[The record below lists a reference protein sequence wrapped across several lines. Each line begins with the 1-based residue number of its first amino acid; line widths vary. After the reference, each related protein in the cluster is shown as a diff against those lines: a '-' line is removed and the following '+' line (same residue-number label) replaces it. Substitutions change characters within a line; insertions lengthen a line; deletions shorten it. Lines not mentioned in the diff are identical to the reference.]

1 MNNNFKKIEHIIR
14 SRYGNSD
21 FIPLHAPYFGGNEK
35 KYLIECIDSTFVSSV
50 GPFVD
55 RFESEMRQI
64 TGAKYTIA
72 TTNGTSAL
80 HTALVL
86 AGVKQGDE
94 VITQA
99 LSFVATSNAISYCNA
114 NPVFIDVDIDT
125 MGLSPEKLADFLS
138 KETFRN
144 ASGECVNSKTGKI
157 IRACVPMHTFGL
169 ALRIVEIVEICRK
182 HNIKVIEDAAESL
195 GTSINGKHTGIFG
208 DLGVFSFNGN
218 KTVTSGGGGAII
230 TNDEKLGKLAKHI
243 TTTAK
248 KTHPFEFVH
257 DQIGYNY
264 RMPNI
269 NAALAVAQLEQLN
282 TIIENK
288 RETAQYYHKAFTAI
302 GIAFKQELE
311 GSVSNYWLNAIQL
324 SNQKER
330 DDFLKFSND
339 NGIMTRPIWTLM
351 NKLNAFKNCQC
362 DDLVNS
368 TFLESRIVNIPSSFI
383 PKQ

>member
-1 MNNNFKKIEHIIR
+1 MTDKFENIERIIK
-14 SRYGNSD
+14 SRYGSAD

-50 GPFVD
+50 GAFVD

-64 TGAKYTIA
+64 TGSEYAIA
-72 TTNGTSAL
+72 TVNGTSAL
-80 HTALVL
+80 HVALIL
-86 AGVKQGDE
+86 AGVKNEDE

-114 NPVFIDVDIDT
+114 SPIFIDVDLDT
-125 MGLSPEKLADFLS
+125 MGLSPEKLAAFLS
-138 KETFRN
+138 KETYQN
-144 ASGECVNSKTGKI
+144 SLGECVNSKTGKI

-169 ALRIVEIVEICRK
+169 ALRISEIVAICRK

-195 GTSINGKHTGIFG
+195 GTFVNGKHTGIFG

-248 KTHPFEFVH
+248 QPHPYEFVH

-269 NAALAVAQLEQLN
+269 NAALAVAQLEQLD

-288 RETAQYYHKAFTAI
+288 RETAQYYHKAFAEIDIT
-302 GIAFKQELE
+302 FKEELE
-311 GSVSNYWLNAIQL
+311 ETVSNYWLNAIQL
-324 SNQKER
+324 SDQKER
-330 DDFLKFSND
+330 DEFLKFSNE
-339 NGIMTRPIWTLM
+339 NGIMTRPIWALM

-362 DDLVNS
+362 DDLTNS